1 MGLFQSL
8 CISALIVRFVPR
20 LRVGNIACFQLPVHL
35 QSLSISTNSHFR
47 TWYTPGLYTPG
58 ASQDQACTSKLELG
72 SCSCKITGLD
82 LKTLVD
88 SSSCCHAEEAVDVA
102 RVKHGKQ
109 LRKKE
114 EESRLA
120 TCSRC
125 KVESQRMV
133 CPQVDGKWVCTMVP
147 ETCIVLL
154 AERNTASSM
163 AMTMQSLER
172 ATTPFE

>member
-1 MGLFQSL
+1 M
-8 CISALIVRFVPR
+8 
-20 LRVGNIACFQLPVHL
+20 
-35 QSLSISTNSHFR
+35 
-47 TWYTPGLYTPG
+47 
-58 ASQDQACTSKLELG
+58 
-72 SCSCKITGLD
+72 
-82 LKTLVD
+82 
-88 SSSCCHAEEAVDVA
+88 DVA